1 MQRLFAGAGC
11 NISGVYERVTMS
23 DSRRGKK
30 QNSNKSYAARTEWM
44 LGKKIGR
51 RKQVWHWDFVEL
63 NPDDTIK
70 GGIGH
75 WEKI

>member
-1 MQRLFAGAGC
+1 
-11 NISGVYERVTMS
+11 MS

-30 QNSNKSYAARTEWM
+30 QNTNKSYAARTEWM

-51 RKQVWHWDFVEL
+51 RKQVWIWDREPATTENGL
-63 NPDDTIK
+63 P
-70 GGIGH
+70 GIGH

>member
-1 MQRLFAGAGC
+1 
-11 NISGVYERVTMS
+11 MS

-51 RKQVWHWDFVEL
+51 RKQEWVNIGTSAVEVS
-63 NPDDTIK
+63 P
-70 GGIGH
+70 GIVTFTEGF
-75 WEKI
+75 WRKI

>member
-1 MQRLFAGAGC
+1 
-11 NISGVYERVTMS
+11 MS

-51 RKQVWHWDFVEL
+51 RKQVWIWDRE
-63 NPDDTIK
+63 PAATEK
-70 GGIGH
+70 GLPGIGH